1 MIDGLRYIWNIEA
14 SFMARPM
21 SPLTFSLPDMKSI
34 CPDCLPESMSSQ
46 SCDEIWSVRFGLV
59 PAPGFTTQVPSL
71 MTAFQVPPPSP
82 LTSYWIT
89 AFVPLDLSA
98 RKRPAIASNVSFT
111 VGIAHSFSDWRR
123 GAFAGRRSPTLG
135 RQNVKRSIPPV
146 TVSTAPVM
154 YRARSE
160 HRNATAF
167 ATSSGSPSR
176 CIATRL
182 TIRSYSG
189 LSLALGA
196 MIPGAIALHVT
207 LYRAP
212 SRATDFAKPI
222 RPILLVEY
230 AV

>member
-1 MIDGLRYIWNIEA
+1 RRRHRSRRTGSPHSSRWTC
-14 SFMARPM
+14 RPGNG
-21 SPLTFSLPDMKSI
+21 
-34 CPDCLPESMSSQ
+34 
-46 SCDEIWSVRFGLV
+46 R
-59 PAPGFTTQVPSL
+59 
-71 MTAFQVPPPSP
+71 PSP
-82 LTSYWIT
+82 RTFLSLLALLT
-89 AFVPLDLSA
+89 P
-98 RKRPAIASNVSFT
+98 
-111 VGIAHSFSDWRR
+111 FSDWRR

-212 SRATDFAKPI
+212 SRATDFANPI